1 MKEFLITVTVEMAG
15 MVAIQAETAEEA
27 IKIAEDH
34 IDELPIPSVKDYID
48 GSYEIETDP
57 EIVEFYSSN
66 EERKKYYPEHFSA

>member
-1 MKEFLITVTVEMAG
+1 MKEFLIPVTVEMAG

-34 IDELPIPSVKDYID
+34 IDELPIPSVKEYID

-57 EIVEFYSSN
+57 EIVEFYSAN

>member
-1 MKEFLITVTVEMAG
+1 MKEFLIPVTVEMAG

-34 IDELPIPSVKDYID
+34 IDELPIPSVKDYVD

-57 EIVEFYSSN
+57 EIVELYPED
-66 EERKKYYPEHFSA
+66 EERKKHCPEHFSA